1 LRKKANRALNFV
13 VVLLVIG
20 FSVAAFAG
28 EVTFFGEGI
37 DYWNDKAKTV
47 APAPEASVSPP
58 PSAPTSTAES
68 IKQAEA
74 AGTEQKPQ
82 EGPVEKFDWQPFL
95 DAKSKEFFREGD
107 YTPPEPFMEIVRN
120 PSDANLRMWFAYIER
135 KNALTQRL
143 AERMNEYV
151 RKNGGAMPAEARAHV
166 QTVASKLPTVA
177 RDYRSLR
184 FRMYFD
190 STCPHCKKMFQTLNE
205 LQSRGYFVEARQ
217 VDQGPTQHLGSE
229 VPIVPASKD
238 ELKKFGVNSVPLTLI
253 GDLGTGTVFRHSG
266 FQSADDLFGSL
277 FRRRG
282 GSMRQQR
289 RRRRQYQTAGNQ

>member
-1 LRKKANRALNFV
+1 MRKKANRILNFV
-13 VVLLVIG
+13 VVLLAIG

-37 DYWNDKAKTV
+37 DYWNDKSKTV
-47 APAPEASVSPP
+47 APAPEASVPPP

-68 IKQAEA
+68 TKQREA
-74 AGTEQKPQ
+74 TGTEQKAK
-82 EGPVEKFDWQPFL
+82 EGPTEKFDWQPFL
-95 DAKSKEFFREGD
+95 DAKNKEFFREGD

-143 AERMNEYV
+143 AERMDEYV
-151 RKNGGAMPAEARAHV
+151 RKNGGAMPAEASAHV
-166 QTVASKLPTVA
+166 QTVASKLPSTVA
-177 RDYRSLR
+177 KDYRSLR

-229 VPIVPASKD
+229 VAIVPASKD
-238 ELKKFGVNSVPLTLI
+238 ELRKFAVNAVPLTLI
-253 GDLGTGTVFRHSG
+253 GDLGTGKVFRHSG
-266 FQSADDLFGSL
+266 FQSAAELLAQVDAKATLP
-277 FRRRG
+277 
-282 GSMRQQR
+282 
-289 RRRRQYQTAGNQ
+289 NP